1 MYWLLQ
7 HVLNVSFCFFLML
20 RSCLL
25 PYKANKDILCYTEIA
40 ISSKPEKVSVIT
52 VSLGNVRKLLISL
65 NVQASNF
72 TELLNI
78 IESLD
83 VVAVE
88 WALLNNMH
96 QAMDPLS
103 PVHTGDY
110 SRRVASVDM
119 ALDTSLFQRSMT
131 KRSWMLVVL
140 RYSVRQA
147 TTSGTVFCQ
156 QLIKTARVPQLRYR
170 LSSLLANSILSGA
183 LPYWRLYAKCP
194 HLMASLAFLQA
205 VWPS

>member
-1 MYWLLQ
+1 MNKKRYWNAILCVS
-7 HVLNVSFCFFLML
+7 VLDKLFQVCANCYVLVVTACFKCFCFFLML

-110 SRRVASVDM
+110 SRRI
-119 ALDTSLFQRSMT
+119 QRLSP
-131 KRSWMLVVL
+131 
-140 RYSVRQA
+140 
-147 TTSGTVFCQ
+147 
-156 QLIKTARVPQLRYR
+156 KTATVAEFGDKVSPSRQCRHGFRY
-170 LSSLLANSILSGA
+170 
-183 LPYWRLYAKCP
+183 LPV
-194 HLMASLAFLQA
+194 SA
-205 VWPS
+205 VHD